1 MSTGVRSTIILETRP
16 PAQELEAFVG
26 SDGRVVTVTDMSDG
40 RIHLESFTPLRCDRH
55 DLVSALREISVTQQ
69 AAMATLRHP

>member
-1 MSTGVRSTIILETRP
+1 MCTGVRSTIILEALP
-16 PAQELEAFVG
+16 PAEALEAFATSEGRVVTLTDL
-26 SDGRVVTVTDMSDG
+26 SDGRV
-40 RIHLESFTPLRCDRH
+40 HLESFTPLRCDRH